1 VTELELLEA
10 VPLAH
15 AAVARAAADID
26 VRVLFFKGPVAAL
39 QGLRPE
45 RASQDVDALVDPARL
60 SELTSALTGL
70 DWVDE
75 HLYSTPTAATYSR
88 THRHASWPCEL
99 DLHTTFPGL
108 FAPEQD
114 AFELLWSR
122 RESVEVAAQEVPCPD
137 PQAHALLLALNSL
150 RDPHETTKT
159 SQLADLVRR
168 VSGSF
173 DQRALLGLGRLA
185 GELGAADTAAPFLNA
200 VGAPND
206 GIGSTAQEDL
216 HAWRLRTQPAWRVA
230 TWVEG
235 LRQRPLRSWPGY
247 LWYALAL
254 SDEELRMADPN
265 LPPGRR
271 ALAGAR
277 WRRLK
282 RGAAALPRAV
292 RTMRAVNHDSR
303 HASDAAATGA
313 TQTTWRSLPIP
324 PGVTR
329 VAAGV
334 LGLLDR
340 AVVRKRGVLIRTFP
354 DFDDQGFEMA
364 RALADAG
371 VRPIVWLVKSSMTPD
386 ASVLERLP
394 TDTWIVNA
402 GSWRGVLE
410 YARARVVVHT
420 HGLYAEPSRSSG
432 KLFVNVWHGWGT
444 KQLEQRPEVVRQS
457 DLVTATSNAAADAIA
472 EAWGIGRQQVEVTG
486 LPRTDALLRASS
498 MPRPEA
504 LRRLIPDDGSLVVW
518 LPTYRRS
525 LVGHIRTDG
534 IDFGNDFQLPRCR
547 RADVARLA
555 EGLDTHILLK
565 THPMAA
571 THDLGD
577 QGRLSI
583 WDNDALASSGLS
595 LYELLGH
602 ADVLVT
608 DYSSVWVD
616 YLLLNRPIVFTMAD
630 REEYARSRGVYAS
643 LTDEHELPGPVVGDV
658 VGLRRSLLEA
668 LHDGDPWASRREAV
682 TAGYHEWSDAGSAAR
697 VAALITARIADR
709 SGRRETGPA

>member
-1 VTELELLEA
+1 MTELELLEA

-15 AAVARAAADID
+15 AAVARAAADRD
-26 VRVLFFKGPVAAL
+26 VRVLFFKGPIAAL

-60 SELTSALTGL
+60 SELTAALTGL

-108 FAPEQD
+108 FAPQQD

-150 RDPHETTKT
+150 RDPHETTKM

-185 GELGAADTAAPFLNA
+185 GELGAADTAAPFLSA

-216 HAWRLRTQPAWRVA
+216 HAWRLRTQPSWRVA
-230 TWVEG
+230 TWMEG

-254 SDEELRMADPN
+254 SDEELRMADPQ

-282 RGAAALPRAV
+282 RGAVALPRAL
-292 RTMRAVNHDSR
+292 RTMRAVEHDSR
-303 HASDAAATGA
+303 RPADPLPVDT
-313 TQTTWRSLPIP
+313 TQTTWRSLLIP
-324 PGVTR
+324 PTVTR
-329 VAAGV
+329 QAAGV

-354 DFDDQGFEMA
+354 DFDDQGIEVA
-364 RALADAG
+364 RAVADAG
-371 VRPIVWLVKSSMTPD
+371 VRPIVWLVKSSATPD
-386 ASVLERLP
+386 ASVLGRLP
-394 TDTWIVNA
+394 PHTWLVNA
-402 GSWRGVLE
+402 GSWRGVIA
-410 YARARVVVHT
+410 YVRARVVVHT
-420 HGLYAEPSRSSG
+420 HGLYAAPSRSTR
-432 KLFVNVWHGWGT
+432 KLFVNLWHGWGT
-444 KQLEQRPEVVRQS
+444 KRLEQRPLVVRQS
-457 DLVTATSNAAADAIA
+457 DLVAATSDAGADAIA
-472 EAWGIGRQQVEVTG
+472 AAWGIGRRQVEVTG
-486 LPRTDALLRASS
+486 LPRNDALLRASS
-498 MPRPEA
+498 MPRPPA
-504 LRRLIPDDGSLVVW
+504 LRRLIPDDGPLVVW
-518 LPTYRRS
+518 LPTYRHS
-525 LVGHIRTDG
+525 LVGQIRTDG
-534 IDFGNDFQLPRCR
+534 IDFGNDFQLPHCT
-547 RADVARLA
+547 ATDVAGLA
-555 EGLDTHILLK
+555 EELDAHILLK

-571 THDLGD
+571 VHDPGRH
-577 QGRLSI
+577 GRLSI
-583 WDNDALASSGLS
+583 WDNDALASAGLS

-616 YLLLNRPIVFTMAD
+616 FLLVDRPIVFTVAD
-630 REEYARSRGVYAS
+630 QEEYGASRHHYADGPQS
-643 LTDEHELPGPVVGDV
+643 HPGPEVRDL
-658 VGLRRSLLEA
+658 VGLGEA
-668 LHDGDPWASRREAV
+668 LREALRGDDPWASQR
-682 TAGYHEWSDAGSAAR
+682 HEVRATQHRWTDAGSAAR
-697 VAALITARIADR
+697 VARLIT
-709 SGRRETGPA
+709 SYLT